1 MDIGAAWETL
11 LKVVAGLIVFFE
23 FGKWVISFGNP
34 IVKLR
39 ETAEELKKRLDKH
52 DELFA
57 NDKSHLEK
65 IDSGVSQIDEGLSVL
80 GRAISEMMK
89 HEITGND
96 IEALKEQQKKVNDY
110 FFNRGKID
118 EN

>member
-1 MDIGAAWETL
+1 MDVGATWETL
-11 LKVVAGLIVFFE
+11 LKIVAGLIVFFE

-39 ETAEELKKRLDKH
+39 EAVDGLETRLNRH

-57 NDKSHLEK
+57 KDKSHLEK
-65 IDSGVSQIDEGLSVL
+65 IDNGVTQIDEGLSVL

-96 IEALKEQQKKVNDY
+96 IEALKDQQRKVNDY